1 MNFRYVTLAM
11 LLVATQITWA
21 FEPPQKGT
29 RRTDTELFAQPL
41 GRIDKSGMDSS
52 VCNGVETFRFAIAAQ
67 PTSSKDCLQ
76 PSREVTNL
84 SVSPSVTSPYQVF
97 YVNFC
102 TSVPVNYIGLEFVN
116 KSLSIYNPNRVQLF
130 YDYGPQAGCHRVGFT
145 AEESDIGDLDV
156 NVYGVAIDRWG
167 SWKWTN
173 IQTTR
178 LRVSWW

>member
-29 RRTDTELFAQPL
+29 RKTPELFAQPL
-41 GRIDKSGMDSS
+41 GKINQGGMTSS

-67 PTSSKDCLQ
+67 PTSSKDCQQ

-102 TSVPVNYIGLEFVN
+102 ISIPVSYIGLEMVN
-116 KSLSIYNPNRVQLF
+116 KSRSIYDPDKIQLF
-130 YDYGPQAGCHRVGFT
+130 YDYAPTAGCHRAAFI

-173 IQTTR
+173 IT
-178 LRVSWW
+178 